1 MKTHDIILIQEVV
14 WEGRDR
20 AREKRGVNDVVSVN
34 EIPVQI
40 LGRRL
45 GVLMPDGA
53 PGDKL

>member
-1 MKTHDIILIQEVV
+1 MKTHDIILIQGVA
-14 WEGRDR
+14 WEDRDR

-40 LGRRL
+40 LGRRF
-45 GVLMPDGA
+45 GVLVPNGA

>member
-1 MKTHDIILIQEVV
+1 MKIHDIILIQEVV

-45 GVLMPDGA
+45 GVLVPNGA